1 MSSFNSGVLG
11 NGIDLGFIGSMV
23 DRVKANPEKGA
34 RTIKAKT
41 VWLGGTRSESTV
53 RNFKYVMDEPWGN
66 VEGGCQPGEM
76 VLAAVGACLV
86 VGYTFDGALHG
97 VEIKKLEIEVEGDS
111 VGTKFMQIPTDTLP
125 NLTTARIKVYI
136 ESDAGLDVLEEM
148 HKRVT
153 SISPVCSTLSNI
165 VNLEFDLKIGTV

>member
-1 MSSFNSGVLG
+1 VSSFNSGVLA

-23 DRVKANPEKGA
+23 ERVRLDLSKAN

-53 RNFKYVMDEPWGN
+53 RNFKYIMDEPWGN

-86 VGYTFDGALHG
+86 VGYNFDGALHG
-97 VEIKKLEIEVEGDS
+97 IEIKKLEIEIEGDS
-111 VGTKFMQIPTDTLP
+111 NGAKFMQIPTEVMP
-125 NLTTARIKVYI
+125 NLTNARIKVYI
-136 ESDAGLDVLEEM
+136 ESDASPEVLQAM
-148 HKRVT
+148 HKRVI
-153 SISPVCSTLSNI
+153 SISPVCSTLTNLT
-165 VNLEFDLKIGTV
+165 NLEFDLKIGS